1 MVWFGPFKQYR
12 DFYQVDQV
20 DQVDQDF
27 WQLGIG
33 PGAAQKNPGVI
44 VIIKHLIFK
53 INSYK
58 FLYMICFKIKTKK
71 QLTKVKNENK
81 NK

>member
-1 MVWFGPFKQYR
+1 VVWFGPFKQYQ
-12 DFYQVDQV
+12 DFYQV

-71 QLTKVKNENK
+71 PKKEK
-81 NK
+81 